1 MSKKPMCEE
10 PGCYREGLF
19 FWTPEGHV
27 YLCGKHADNRG
38 LLYEHMNEND
48 PAAYD
53 GELISAEE
61 VAFDDP
67 DHTCEVVGC
76 DIDATGFPYPGGPRF
91 LCPKHAAEAG
101 YCPYCGAYVGG
112 TEDELDVWTYGM
124 CSDCLAD
131 DEFDDDEDEFDDD
144 EDEVVSS
151 GWRDYF
157 DDEPDLGGPYPE
169 YWYHPEEGE

>member
-1 MSKKPMCEE
+1 MGKAMMCEE

-27 YLCGKHADNRG
+27 YLCGKHADERG
-38 LLYEHMNEND
+38 LFEDAQHGEAND
-48 PAAYD
+48 EAAYEAD
-53 GELISAEE
+53 LWTSA
-61 VAFDDP
+61 DP
-67 DHTCEVVGC
+67 HDQVCEVEGC
-76 DIDATGFPYPGGPRF
+76 ERDATGYPYPGGPWF

-101 YCPYCGAYVGG
+101 YCPYCGAYVCG
-112 TEDELDVWTYGM
+112 TEEKLDVWTYGM